1 MGRYNLDLPLKQRV
15 GELPVSSQQQVEI
28 MRCLLRE
35 VNLLIL
41 DEPTSVLTPQEADA
55 LGEGLKALAAE
66 GNTVIYI
73 SHKLGEVLKI
83 ADRVTVLRDG
93 RVTGVVKTAETTERE
108 LARFMVGREI
118 NLPERRP
125 TEPAK
130 GVRRPLLK
138 VKDLGLRGGSA
149 GKPLLAG
156 INFSLAQGEILG
168 LAAVSGNGQSEL
180 VEVLV
185 GLAKPTEG
193 SITLKETEI
202 TTAGVEERWRAG
214 LAYIPP
220 QDRRGRGTAPPW
232 LTLARNIAIRG
243 YFEPPP

>member
-1 MGRYNLDLPLKQRV
+1 M
-15 GELPVSSQQQVEI
+15 
-28 MRCLLRE
+28 
-35 VNLLIL
+35 
-41 DEPTSVLTPQEADA
+41 
-55 LGEGLKALAAE
+55 
-66 GNTVIYI
+66 
-73 SHKLGEVLKI
+73 
-83 ADRVTVLRDG
+83 
-93 RVTGVVKTAETTERE
+93 
-108 LARFMVGREI
+108 
-118 NLPERRP
+118 
-125 TEPAK
+125 
-130 GVRRPLLK
+130 
-138 VKDLGLRGGSA
+138 
-149 GKPLLAG
+149 AG

-185 GLAKPTEG
+185 GWTTTEG